1 MSFREI
7 FQKIHEENLKHNEL
21 IKIKLK
27 EDNENLLNT
36 LSNIQLQMRTISNSM
51 NNLNFENDEC
61 YSETAYTENKSYMKS
76 EYNFLD
82 DDTKSLLEKTKE
94 LFNIKYNTI
103 TTNELKTINSVESE
117 KKRKNNLFFNK
128 NIKKKILKI
137 LSEKK
142 YKNLIKKVREKISNK
157 DIKNNI
163 IEVNNTFEILSIKEE
178 EKQIK
183 KNNNDLINS
192 KSNIDKLK
200 KNLVLENS
208 KINLF
213 DYQISQEIKLSFQD
227 ELKNKDLMLSNT
239 NNIFYQSSK
248 KEKKI
253 QIPELKIKSI
263 NFSILDK
270 ETKEN
275 NEFKLKKE
283 EKNKKN
289 INIDNEYQNKKALN
303 DILNSTERGSKLSNL
318 NTIVNSFFTI
328 NPIEMLKDKKKI
340 EEINNNTI
348 DNTKK
353 KNKKTFDEKYEKNN
367 KEFFE
372 LKTEIELLKLEKNN
386 LKTERDELLKNNI
399 SKNKMMKMNK
409 KKILKTENIS
419 KTIENLQSENF
430 IEEQRKADL
439 IFEKKLMEEDNLF
452 KNINKNRNYNNLSQD
467 SLLKSHDSFG
477 DYVDTIIQQSYKLY
491 TTRKCD
497 TCTRLLSQGKSTSL
511 CPKFHHKLNIKK

>member
-1 MSFREI
+1 MSFGEI

-51 NNLNFENDEC
+51 NNFNFENDEC

-94 LFNIKYNTI
+94 LFNIKCNTI

-142 YKNLIKKVREKISNK
+142 YKNLIKKVREKISKK

-163 IEVNNTFEILSIKEE
+163 IEVNNSFEILSIKEE

-183 KNNNDLINS
+183 KYNNDLINS

-200 KNLVLENS
+200 KNLVYDNS

-328 NPIEMLKDKKKI
+328 NPIEILTDKKKI
-340 EEINNNTI
+340 EKINNNTI

-353 KNKKTFDEKYEKNN
+353 KNKKTFDEKHEKNN

-399 SKNKMMKMNK
+399 SKNKMMKINK

-439 IFEKKLMEEDNLF
+439 KFEKKLMEEDNLF

-497 TCTRLLSQGKSTSL
+497 TCIRLLSQGKSTSL
-511 CPKFHHKLNIKK
+511 CPKFHHKFNIKQ